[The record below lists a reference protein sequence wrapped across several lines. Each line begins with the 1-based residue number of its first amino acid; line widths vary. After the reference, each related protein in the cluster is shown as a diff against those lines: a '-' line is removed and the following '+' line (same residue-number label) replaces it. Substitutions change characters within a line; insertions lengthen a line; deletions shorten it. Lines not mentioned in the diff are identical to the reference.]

1 MGDRRQEL
9 AEAMRQQVLE
19 TIEFLSGLTESELEL
34 PCTDEG
40 FGSTVGAVA
49 AHVAA
54 AYGRAAT
61 ILQPRRSTPTGRNA
75 GHVQVV
81 GPHLGPRPTKE
92 SDGIDLATTLHRLRR
107 HGREVVDLVR
117 SYPLD
122 ALGRPLP
129 AERARF
135 ANMGKPVE
143 MIIEYMIYLQAAHL
157 HSMRAVVA
165 DGRCGAGRERRAGVR
180 RRDRSSA

>member
-1 MGDRRQEL
+1 MGDRRAEL
-9 AEAMRQQVLE
+9 AEAMRQQVAE
-19 TIEFLSGLTESELEL
+19 TVEFLSGLTEAELQL
-34 PCTDEG
+34 SCPDEG
-40 FGSTVGAVA
+40 FGATVGAVA

-54 AYGRAAT
+54 AYGRATT
-61 ILQPRRSTPTGRNA
+61 ILQPRRSTPAGRSPGPA
-75 GHVQVV
+75 QVV

-92 SDGIDLATTLHRLRR
+92 SDGVDLATTLHRLRR
-107 HGREVVDLVR
+107 HGREVVELVR
-117 SYPLD
+117 SYPQD

-129 AERARF
+129 AETARF

-165 DGRCGAGRERRAGVR
+165 DGRCGARRGRRTGAR